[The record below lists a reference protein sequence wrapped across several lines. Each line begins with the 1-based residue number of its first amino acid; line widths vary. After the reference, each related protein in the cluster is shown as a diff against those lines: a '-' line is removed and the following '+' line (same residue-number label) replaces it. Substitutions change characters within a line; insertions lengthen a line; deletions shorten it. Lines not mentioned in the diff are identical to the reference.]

1 MIKCN
6 IKRGKRISVNASG
19 KLKDIS
25 EEVLVLIQQVHSGLQ
40 KESPEAAA
48 RFKLNIFEGIIDPDG
63 PAWKEI
69 PIDTIDEPKKEEP

>member
-6 IKRGKRISVNASG
+6 IKRGSRISVNVNG

-40 KESPEAAA
+40 KENPEAAA

-63 PAWKEI
+63 PAWKEQPLDI
-69 PIDTIDEPKKEEP
+69 PEEV